1 MPAFSACWSRLSSTG
16 AGAAEREKKGRKIEG
31 GKRGKKRIKWSSQ
44 ACSSR
49 LSSTATLAG
58 ERGGGERGKIK
69 QGNKAGGQERKT
81 KRERGG
87 ERAEK

>member
-1 MPAFSACWSRLSSTG
+1 
-16 AGAAEREKKGRKIEG
+16 
-31 GKRGKKRIKWSSQ
+31 
-44 ACSSR
+44 
-49 LSSTATLAG
+49 LAG